1 MIQELVVCS
10 DPENCT
16 PGCFDEIEY
25 NYDDFQGFQK
35 SIKKSVDDLK
45 IIETGLHGSFYNVI
59 LLRIFS
65 KLEENSHVV
74 LEEKKNIENVL
85 RKCFYDKLNGK
96 KEIIFQDLNLA
107 KFQRHCHKINDLLN
121 EKRCFLRVYEFQ
133 NKFRYIIKKET

>member
-74 LEEKKNIENVL
+74 LEEKK
-85 RKCFYDKLNGK
+85 K
-96 KEIIFQDLNLA
+96 
-107 KFQRHCHKINDLLN
+107 H
-121 EKRCFLRVYEFQ
+121 
-133 NKFRYIIKKET
+133 